1 MGDSY
6 TQKMKQFE
14 QFELPYD
21 IKTED
26 ITIINP
32 QVSENA
38 MLDRFK
44 TILKEA
50 LAKCS
55 NLKEV
60 NKYVKA
66 QLEAQ
71 EDGFW
76 FAGAWF
82 DGMKSGQYW

>member
-1 MGDSY
+1 
-6 TQKMKQFE
+6 
-14 QFELPYD
+14 
-21 IKTED
+21 
-26 ITIINP
+26 
-32 QVSENA
+32 